1 MEYRFSK
8 PPSKKPPGKM
18 KAIGYCGTI
27 QHGLDKRLN
36 PAPGA
41 GFFSDWGGFDGGYDI
56 RIRRGIL

>member
-1 MEYRFSK
+1 
-8 PPSKKPPGKM
+8 M